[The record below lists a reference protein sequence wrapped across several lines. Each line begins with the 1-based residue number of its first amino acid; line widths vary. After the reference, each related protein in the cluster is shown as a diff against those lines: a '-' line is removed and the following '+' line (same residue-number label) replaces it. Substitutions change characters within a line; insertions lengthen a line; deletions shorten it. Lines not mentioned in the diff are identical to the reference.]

1 MNKWKASDLEEV
13 EIKIKVPKGTVAFIV
28 NAMVDND
35 DTIAMYNKQYASDD
49 IKKLLEN
56 EREEN

>member
-1 MNKWKASDLEEV
+1 MNKWKTSDLEEV
-13 EIKIKVPKGTVAFIV
+13 EIKIKVPKRTVAFIV
-28 NAMVDND
+28 NAMVDNHN
-35 DTIAMYNKQYASDD
+35 TIDMWNKQYDSDD

>member
-13 EIKIKVPKGTVAFIV
+13 EIKITVPKRTIAFIV

-35 DTIAMYNKQYASDD
+35 NTIAMYNKQYASDD
-49 IKKLLEN
+49 VKKLLEN